1 MFVGRYEVRLDAKNR
16 IIVPLR
22 LRESREGGQL
32 WSQFFLTLGAE
43 GCIFVYTP
51 EGWQRLMEGMGATQ
65 PLADENLR
73 SVQRLVA
80 ANADVRE
87 CDSQGR
93 IILADELREHAQIT
107 RDAVWVGAVSRAEI
121 WDKDRWVAYN
131 KKHVSQLGEKLDIVS
146 RVGLALPERAD
157 HTRRGPKE

>member
-16 IIVPLR
+16 IIVPQK

-43 GCIFVYTP
+43 GCIFVYTA
-51 EGWQRLMEGMGATQ
+51 EGWQRLMEEMGATQ
-65 PLADENLR
+65 PLADETLR
-73 SVQRLVA
+73 IVQRLVA
-80 ANADVRE
+80 ANADVRD

-93 IILADELREHAQIT
+93 IILTEELREHARIT
-107 RDAVWVGAVSRAEI
+107 REVIWVGAVSRAEI
-121 WDKDRWVAYN
+121 WDKESWFAYN
-131 KKHVSQLGEKLDIVS
+131 KKHVSQLSEKLDIVS

-157 HTRRGPKE
+157 RSRRGPRG